1 MKRSFLFVFLLCS
14 LPAAAQLLDAPG
26 LDSVR
31 TFTSLERALKDP
43 LSVFRLDL
51 SGQKLKAVPEDVRQ
65 FKNLN
70 MLDLGK
76 NKLNA
81 LPEWLAELPHLQ
93 EVYLGRNKFTTF
105 PAVLCKHV
113 HLKKIVASQNEID
126 GLPPCIGGL
135 EKLVVLDLWSNDIG
149 ALPAEAE
156 NLKALRFLDLRV
168 IEMNAE
174 EQAAIQELV
183 PWATTYFST
192 PCNCGQ

>member
-1 MKRSFLFVFLLCS
+1 MTRLLPFLLLICS
-14 LPAAAQLLDAPG
+14 LPAPAQLLDAPA

-31 TFTSLERALKDP
+31 TFTGLERALKDP
-43 LSVFRLDL
+43 LSVYRLDL
-51 SGQKLKAVPEDVRQ
+51 SGKRLKVVPEEVRL

-76 NKLNA
+76 NKLKE
-81 LPEWLAELPHLQ
+81 LPEWLAELPYLQ
-93 EVYLGRNKFTTF
+93 EVHLGRNKFTVF
-105 PAVLCKHV
+105 PVVLCKHL